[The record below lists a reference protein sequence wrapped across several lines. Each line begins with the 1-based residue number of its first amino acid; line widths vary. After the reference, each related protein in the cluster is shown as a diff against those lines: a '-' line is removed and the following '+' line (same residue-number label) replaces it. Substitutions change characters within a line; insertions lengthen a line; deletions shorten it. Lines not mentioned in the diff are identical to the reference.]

1 MSLPP
6 PLRIFVSGLSHA
18 RARQN
23 RVRSRSSLA
32 PPARARRGLRPI
44 SRDRQATA
52 RRASLAS
59 GRGAGSRVER
69 TVVWLRGRR
78 LLADDGENDRS
89 RWLIDRLPGGDGDGR
104 SYSNDDV
111 IEIAVIPEPADPRR
125 IRRARIRQRSEQER
139 DGNENHRHDG
149 PYQVHAREPSAN
161 IAGLQSAS

>member
-1 MSLPP
+1 
-6 PLRIFVSGLSHA
+6 
-18 RARQN
+18 
-23 RVRSRSSLA
+23 
-32 PPARARRGLRPI
+32 LRPM
-44 SRDRQATA
+44 SSERQATA
-52 RRASLAS
+52 RRARLAS

-139 DGNENHRHDG
+139 DGKESHRHDG
-149 PYQVHAREPSAN
+149 PYQVHTRELSETMP
-161 IAGLQSAS
+161 GLHSS

>member
-32 PPARARRGLRPI
+32 PPARARRGAPSDFQR
-44 SRDRQATA
+44 SSGDGA
-52 RRASLAS
+52 ASES
-59 GRGAGSRVER
+59 SERAGSGVER

-161 IAGLQSAS
+161 MAGL